1 MKALPPTLHLLR
13 CLFSSFTSAVQKTL
27 SRLSVTYR
35 FLLHEPF
42 SVKEWKPG
50 RLWVF
55 IAFLETSNMALINGT
70 NPCLGLKTIFV
81 LQDTFTWL
89 KTKYF
94 EKLSLRLNEFI
105 VLCKKKC
112 STPTKPMKFTTDLS
126 EAIVLPHHSCLAIA
140 LQNSIFLTAV
150 PTVAATVKH
159 EQPFSLGRE
168 HLSLLKHYTSCI
180 FNSVLV
186 KIFLI
191 FPSPIKS

>member
-1 MKALPPTLHLLR
+1 MKAWQALSFHCFPWNLKHGTYQWHQSLPWFKDNFCPSRHFYLVKNKILWKT
-13 CLFSSFTSAVQKTL
+13 FSQIEWIHCSVQKEM
-27 SRLSVTYR
+27 
-35 FLLHEPF
+35 F
-42 SVKEWKPG
+42 
-50 RLWVF
+50 
-55 IAFLETSNMALINGT
+55 
-70 NPCLGLKTIFV
+70 
-81 LQDTFTWL
+81 
-89 KTKYF
+89 
-94 EKLSLRLNEFI
+94 
-105 VLCKKKC
+105 
-112 STPTKPMKFTTDLS
+112 TPTKPMKFTTDLS